1 MEKLL
6 LLSSLLV
13 FMGFLLIPVSRK
25 LGAPILLIVLIAG
38 MLMGE
43 DGPGKV
49 IFSDFQD
56 AHTLGT
62 LALAIILFAG
72 GLETDVRRLR
82 GARLPAVILA
92 TAGVILTAAIVG
104 VPASFIL
111 NIPLE
116 HGLLLGAVVG
126 STDAAATF
134 LLIQQSRI
142 GLKPRLQNT
151 LVLESGL
158 NDPTAIFLTLAL
170 TVLVNSGEGFSIS
183 AFDDFIPLLFM
194 QLGLGLV
201 AGFAGGFILSWLLDR
216 LRLGPGL
223 YPPMALAGALAL
235 FAGTSMA
242 GGSGFLAVY
251 VCGLVMAGRLVRPLE
266 RILHFHEGMQW
277 LSQIGL
283 FLMLGLLVRPSAL
296 PAILPSALAV
306 AAFLILVAR
315 PIAVYICTFFLGFR
329 PKEMIFLGWVG
340 LRGAVPI
347 YLAILPVIT
356 DGPITVDFF
365 NVVFVIV
372 VTSLIFQGWT
382 ITSSAHWLGLVN
394 QPDDSDEP
402 QPLQTE
408 SQEDLER
415 KSLENERA

>member
-13 FMGFLLIPVSRK
+13 FMGFLLIPVSRR

-43 DGPGKV
+43 DGPGQV
-49 IFSDFQD
+49 LFSDFQA
-56 AHTLGT
+56 AHTLGSV
-62 LALAIILFAG
+62 ALAIILFAG
-72 GLETDVRRLR
+72 GLETDIRRLK
-82 GARLPAVILA
+82 GARLPAILLA
-92 TAGVILTAAIVG
+92 TIGVVLTATIVG
-104 VPASFIL
+104 VPASYIL
-111 NIPLE
+111 GIPLE

-142 GLKPRLQNT
+142 GLQPRLQNT

-170 TVLVNSGEGFSIS
+170 TVLVNSGDGISLS
-183 AFDDFIPLLFM
+183 AFDSFIPLLFM

-201 AGFAGGFILSWLLDR
+201 AGFAGGYGLSWLLDKIR
-216 LRLGPGL
+216 LRPGL

-235 FAGTSMA
+235 YAGTSLV

-251 VCGLVMAGRLVRPLE
+251 LCGLVMAGQLTRPLE
-266 RILHFHEGMQW
+266 RILHFHEGLQW

-296 PAILPSALAV
+296 PTILTGALGV
-306 AAFLILVAR
+306 AAFLMLVAR
-315 PIAVYICTFFLGFR
+315 PLAVYLCTFPLNFR
-329 PKEMIFLGWVG
+329 PKENVFLGWVG

-372 VTSLIFQGWT
+372 VSSLVFQGWT
-382 ITSSAHWLGLVN
+382 IAPAARWLGLVSQTGESPN
-394 QPDDSDEP
+394 PRRTKAQTSADSE
-402 QPLQTE
+402 Q
-408 SQEDLER
+408 S
-415 KSLENERA
+415 